1 MQQLKNEDFEEASDV
16 LAESF
21 WDAISYDRI
30 IERKENWTDEQ
41 YKNEKAEYSVNRAG
55 EYGNANQT
63 TVAATVA
70 DTTATIDTTTVK

>member
-1 MQQLKNEDFEEASDV
+1 MKKLIVSAFVLVTISACHYGQDEAKKT
-16 LAESF
+16 L
-21 WDAISYDRI
+21 
-30 IERKENWTDEQ
+30 ERNEQ